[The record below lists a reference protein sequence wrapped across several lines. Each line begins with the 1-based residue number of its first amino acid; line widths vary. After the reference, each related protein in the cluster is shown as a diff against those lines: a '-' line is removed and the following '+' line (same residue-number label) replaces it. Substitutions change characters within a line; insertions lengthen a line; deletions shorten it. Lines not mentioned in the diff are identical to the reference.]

1 MTKDMKTTNK
11 ATKKQTS
18 NTTTNSKTS
27 QKKLPKDV
35 AQLKKRAL
43 KVSFII
49 LIGFNIAG
57 TLLKKPEFVASS
69 IVGWSCSYLILDNLV
84 KTQVNLL
91 ITKQKSTIFLNFIS
105 RLGLYA
111 IPIILSFSLKEYLN
125 LIIILI
131 FLLSNQITWIVLEG
145 ISNYK
150 HLKNRLKKNK
160 ND

>member
-1 MTKDMKTTNK
+1 MTKEI
-11 ATKKQTS
+11 
-18 NTTTNSKTS
+18 NTESKTNIKTKS
-27 QKKLPKDV
+27 KQKTIPNKKLPKDV

-57 TLLKKPEFVASS
+57 ALLKKPEFIASS

-91 ITKQKSTIFLNFIS
+91 ITKQKSTLFLNFIS

-150 HLKNRLKKNK
+150 HLKNRLKKDK
-160 ND
+160 NN